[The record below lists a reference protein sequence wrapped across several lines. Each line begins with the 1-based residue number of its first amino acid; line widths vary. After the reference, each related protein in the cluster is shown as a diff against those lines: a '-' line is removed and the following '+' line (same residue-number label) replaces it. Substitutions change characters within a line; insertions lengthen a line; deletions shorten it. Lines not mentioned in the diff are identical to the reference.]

1 MYHFDDHVF
10 SQTLSV
16 IITLNL
22 YFQKNPFTHGLI
34 FLFDNGE
41 ISDLLAFS
49 EKTIIKYRKTTAALH
64 QILSRHYNEIDKSS
78 REMVKPRGLQ
88 RMTDT
93 PHKISPYDQQSLQNV
108 IPTQITNEQFHILL
122 DNMQIMAVILDTKGC
137 VVYSNPFFQNV
148 LGIGPD
154 EVVGKEWFPTSL
166 VEHKDRQLNPG
177 FSATNGNKITSS
189 YIQKYLPE
197 SGLNRTIEWN
207 NTAIWNQKGEFEFVV
222 CLGKDITEH
231 NKNDIE
237 HSRVLETLE
246 KHVADRTVELEAL
259 YAVASIANEVLEL
272 PMMLEKML
280 VQTLRVIRVANGTI
294 HLLDKDGEELHLAA
308 QIGISPEITKKISSI
323 TTGFGL
329 TGWVAQQKQPLTLMN
344 VSNDPRILAIG
355 QVSGFSVYLS
365 APLISQN
372 NLMGVISIFGD
383 TTQQLNPERIALL
396 TTIADQI
403 GIAVERTKLRAQ
415 AEQSAILEER
425 QRVARELHDSV
436 TQSLYSLTLLAA
448 AAQRSAH
455 DGNMERTLRNIDS
468 IGMIALQTLKE
479 MRLLVYEL
487 QPSTLESG
495 GLAEAIQRRL
505 DAVEEHAGM
514 QTKFINESHQPI
526 SKQVEIEL
534 YGLTQ
539 EALNNSIKHGGAT
552 TITVRLSEKDDSIL
566 LDIIDNGKGFDLKQ
580 AESKHGTGLISMNK
594 RVDILG
600 GRIEISTEPGEG
612 TRIQVSVPIKVDKTG
627 SKIANTEESHD

>member
-1 MYHFDDHVF
+1 M
-10 SQTLSV
+10 
-16 IITLNL
+16 
-22 YFQKNPFTHGLI
+22 
-34 FLFDNGE
+34 
-41 ISDLLAFS
+41 
-49 EKTIIKYRKTTAALH
+49 
-64 QILSRHYNEIDKSS
+64 
-78 REMVKPRGLQ
+78 
-88 RMTDT
+88 
-93 PHKISPYDQQSLQNV
+93 
-108 IPTQITNEQFHILL
+108 
-122 DNMQIMAVILDTKGC
+122 
-137 VVYSNPFFQNV
+137 
-148 LGIGPD
+148 
-154 EVVGKEWFPTSL
+154 
-166 VEHKDRQLNPG
+166 
-177 FSATNGNKITSS
+177 
-189 YIQKYLPE
+189 
-197 SGLNRTIEWN
+197 
-207 NTAIWNQKGEFEFVV
+207 
-222 CLGKDITEH
+222 
-231 NKNDIE
+231 
-237 HSRVLETLE
+237 
-246 KHVADRTVELEAL
+246 
-259 YAVASIANEVLEL
+259 
-272 PMMLEKML
+272 
-280 VQTLRVIRVANGTI
+280 
-294 HLLDKDGEELHLAA
+294 
-308 QIGISPEITKKISSI
+308 
-323 TTGFGL
+323 
-329 TGWVAQQKQPLTLMN
+329 
-344 VSNDPRILAIG
+344 
-355 QVSGFSVYLS
+355 
-365 APLISQN
+365 
-372 NLMGVISIFGD
+372 
-383 TTQQLNPERIALL
+383 
-396 TTIADQI
+396 
-403 GIAVERTKLRAQ
+403 RAQ